1 MSLEWIS
8 ITHNALTLARKILDI
23 SLRDIIWSVVKIWF
37 CFLRSFFKGFFSPMM
52 SHRQSVRVQSEV
64 HWIYIIIQ
72 KKEMTCQ
79 INMFKKNCKYNLA
92 NYLTASDAQ
101 LSRPIINP
109 HLSLIT
115 TLSECSTSKYQ
126 LLKYILYLLTFLYYF
141 TSTIYPTIFPSS
153 VHYLKE
159 FINIVLPL

>member
-79 INMFKKNCKYNLA
+79 IKDMLKKKCKYNLA
-92 NYLTASDAQ
+92 KYLTASDAQ

-126 LLKYILYLLTFLYYF
+126 LLKYILYLLTLSFNVSLLLYFYYL
-141 TSTIYPTIFPSS
+141 SNYISIFSNI
-153 VHYLKE
+153 LKG
-159 FINIVLPL
+159 VY